1 MSLLTRKIT
10 SHKNEHE
17 TVPLG
22 PRNDGGVYQVYSHIS
37 SKRVIVIVLNI
48 VKLDNKTALAKE
60 FGSQRI

>member
-1 MSLLTRKIT
+1 VSLLTRKIT

-37 SKRVIVIVLNI
+37 SK
-48 VKLDNKTALAKE
+48 
-60 FGSQRI
+60 